1 MHANSHG
8 ILCLCVYCMI
18 EEILNDPCMPLYK
31 GAPLLLSF
39 CCWLLS
45 YKVASPAWPL
55 PSLTRLFHPLLLPPT
70 NLAAVMPCR
79 LLRSGTA

>member
-8 ILCLCVYCMI
+8 ILCLCMYV
-18 EEILNDPCMPLYK
+18 LHATVK

-39 CCWLLS
+39 SCWLLS

-55 PSLTRLFHPLLLPPT
+55 PPLSWLFHPLLLPPT
-70 NLAAVMPCR
+70 DLAAVMPCR
-79 LLRSGTA
+79 LLRLGTA